1 MQLDQLPQHG
11 LFIQTVHDG
20 FDVAFGFG
28 CGIHLLQPL
37 LDRERLHSRDVG
49 RSPLH
54 ANLPDD
60 AQVGADRRIAQL
72 SLGVAPIT
80 RTALLDFEQL
90 LLLDETIQNGLFLRF
105 GEPRQATSK

>member
-1 MQLDQLPQHG
+1 MHESLDVTFG
-11 LFIQTVHDG
+11 LRR
-20 FDVAFGFG
+20 
-28 CGIHLLQPL
+28 GIHLLQPF
-37 LDRERLHSRDVG
+37 LDCERLHARDVG

-54 ANLPDD
+54 ANLLDD

-72 SLGVAPIT
+72 SFGVAPIT
-80 RTALLDFEQL
+80 RPALLDFEQL